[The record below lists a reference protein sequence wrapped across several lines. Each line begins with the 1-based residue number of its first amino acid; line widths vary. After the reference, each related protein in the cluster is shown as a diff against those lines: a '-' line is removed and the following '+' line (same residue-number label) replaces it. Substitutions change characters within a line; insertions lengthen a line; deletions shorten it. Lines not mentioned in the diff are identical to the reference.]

1 MDKWVQD
8 YELNGEKGTRV
19 LLYVEPGD
27 SRPKVKG
34 EHPTTPPRLK
44 VSIPE
49 SPTEKAAN
57 PLVKNY
63 LAQILGVP
71 KNRVH
76 ILSGEDSRQKDLW
89 ISGINANSRFILLM
103 EAQEFPNTNE
113 IARHRSPLKH

>member
-1 MDKWVQD
+1 MDTWVQD
-8 YELNGEKGTRV
+8 YEVNGEKGTRV

-57 PLVKNY
+57 PMVIHLISQTLNVAKSRV
-63 LAQILGVP
+63 QIL
-71 KNRVH
+71 N
-76 ILSGEDSRQKDLW
+76 GESSRQKDIW
-89 ISGINANSRFILLM
+89 ISGINANACFILLM
-103 EAQEFPNTNE
+103 EAQ
-113 IARHRSPLKH
+113 